1 MKVKD
6 ILKTKKRANEI
17 LQVRVSD
24 SLAQAVAV
32 MVENDTG
39 SALVYDG
46 EEFAG
51 IVTFREVLSALHK
64 SGESALTAPT
74 REFMTVDAA
83 CGAPDD
89 SVDQIRRLMT
99 SRHIRYLPIVD
110 RARVIGVISFYDV
123 ARAVAKE
130 VNFENRMLKEYI
142 RDWPGAA

>member
-17 LQVRVSD
+17 LQVRISD
-24 SLAQAVAV
+24 SLAQAIAV

-46 EEFAG
+46 GEFAG
-51 IVTFREVLSALHK
+51 MVTFREVLSTLHK
-64 SGESALTAPT
+64 NGAAALTAPV
-74 REFMTVDAA
+74 RECMIVDAG
-83 CGAPDD
+83 CGSPDD
-89 SVDQIRRLMT
+89 SIDQIRRLMT

-110 RARVIGVISFYDV
+110 NAQVIGVISFYDV
-123 ARAVAKE
+123 ARAVAKD